1 MLKMPH
7 QRYGADYYHRRSP
20 TTPAGGLPYRLM
32 HLGNESS
39 LLAIV
44 LPPAAAAVAVQ
55 EAWADGEAVAVI
67 DPRDPAFRIEERL
80 STLRP
85 TEVLDANGR
94 REWSDRDG
102 EGEPVAAGV
111 AAIVAT
117 SGTTSEPR
125 WVMLDEN
132 ALEASAF
139 AVHAA
144 LGVDPID
151 DTWLACVPLTGVAG
165 LAILARSFH
174 TGSPLIVHDRFDT
187 AAVARAPQ
195 QGATLVSLVPTT
207 LARLL
212 DAGAPVDQF
221 HHILLGGAP
230 APPGLLA
237 RARASGAHV
246 TTTYGLTETGGGCV
260 HNGHPMIGVEVTID
274 PKTDE
279 ILIRG
284 QITMSGYRLDE
295 PATKAAFTPDGAL
308 RTGDLGRMLPDGVL
322 QVGDRR
328 KDVIIS
334 GGVNVSPTAVEH
346 VLLLHPAIRDVCV
359 VGLPDPEW
367 GERVVAFVVPVRKGL
382 PPSLADMRAF
392 AQSRLAGP
400 ELPRE
405 IRMVDEIPRS
415 PGGKLLRRL
424 LPR

>member
-1 MLKMPH
+1 
-7 QRYGADYYHRRSP
+7 
-20 TTPAGGLPYRLM
+20 M

-55 EAWADGEAVAVI
+55 EAWASGEAVAVI
-67 DPRDPAFRIEERL
+67 DPRDPSFRIEERL

-85 TEVLDANGR
+85 TEVLDGKGR
-94 REWSDRDG
+94 RVWSDRDG

-144 LGVDPID
+144 IGVDPID

-174 TGSPLIVHDRFDT
+174 TGSPVIVHDRFDT

-221 HHILLGGAP
+221 RHILLGGAP

-279 ILIRG
+279 ILVRG

-308 RTGDLGRMLPDGVL
+308 RTGDLGRMLPGGVL

-392 AQSRLAGP
+392 AQSRLSGP

-405 IRMVDEIPRS
+405 IRMVEEIPRS

>member
-1 MLKMPH
+1 
-7 QRYGADYYHRRSP
+7 
-20 TTPAGGLPYRLM
+20 M

-55 EAWADGEAVAVI
+55 EAWASGEAVAVI
-67 DPRDPAFRIEERL
+67 DPRDPSFRIEERL

-85 TEVLDANGR
+85 TEVLDGKGR
-94 REWSDRDG
+94 RVWSDRDG

-144 LGVDPID
+144 IGVDPID

-174 TGSPLIVHDRFDT
+174 TGSPVIVHDRFDT

-221 HHILLGGAP
+221 RHILLGGAP

-237 RARASGAHV
+237 
-246 TTTYGLTETGGGCV
+246 
-260 HNGHPMIGVEVTID
+260 
-274 PKTDE
+274 
-279 ILIRG
+279 
-284 QITMSGYRLDE
+284 
-295 PATKAAFTPDGAL
+295 
-308 RTGDLGRMLPDGVL
+308 
-322 QVGDRR
+322 
-328 KDVIIS
+328 
-334 GGVNVSPTAVEH
+334 
-346 VLLLHPAIRDVCV
+346 
-359 VGLPDPEW
+359 
-367 GERVVAFVVPVRKGL
+367 
-382 PPSLADMRAF
+382 
-392 AQSRLAGP
+392 
-400 ELPRE
+400 
-405 IRMVDEIPRS
+405 
-415 PGGKLLRRL
+415 
-424 LPR
+424 

>member
-1 MLKMPH
+1 
-7 QRYGADYYHRRSP
+7 
-20 TTPAGGLPYRLM
+20 
-32 HLGNESS
+32 
-39 LLAIV
+39 
-44 LPPAAAAVAVQ
+44 
-55 EAWADGEAVAVI
+55 
-67 DPRDPAFRIEERL
+67 
-80 STLRP
+80 
-85 TEVLDANGR
+85 
-94 REWSDRDG
+94 
-102 EGEPVAAGV
+102 
-111 AAIVAT
+111 
-117 SGTTSEPR
+117 
-125 WVMLDEN
+125 
-132 ALEASAF
+132 
-139 AVHAA
+139 
-144 LGVDPID
+144 
-151 DTWLACVPLTGVAG
+151 
-165 LAILARSFH
+165 
-174 TGSPLIVHDRFDT
+174 
-187 AAVARAPQ
+187 
-195 QGATLVSLVPTT
+195 
-207 LARLL
+207 
-212 DAGAPVDQF
+212 
-221 HHILLGGAP
+221 
-230 APPGLLA
+230 LLA

-308 RTGDLGRMLPDGVL
+308 RTGDLGRMLPGGVL

-392 AQSRLAGP
+392 AQSRLSGP

-405 IRMVDEIPRS
+405 IRMVEEIPRS